1 MFYEAFLETIYL
13 TIVPLVF
20 ACVFG
25 FIIGTLIFIGTSGIL
40 ERKSGLMTFIS
51 KVCDSLVNILR
62 SIPYLILIVWML
74 PITAFLTGS
83 VIGTKAAI
91 PALVVSATPFFA
103 RMVTIA
109 FSEVDHGVIEASR
122 AMGAGTFDIIIKVL
136 IPESLP
142 ALVSSITVTAINLVS
157 YSAMAGAIGAGGL
170 GFEAYQY
177 GLARRNEEL
186 MFIATI
192 LIVIIVFAIQI
203 IGDRLVRK
211 FDKRG
216 G

>member
-1 MFYEAFLETIYL
+1 MFFEPFIETIYL
-13 TIVPLVF
+13 TIVPLLF
-20 ACVFG
+20 SCVFG
-25 FIIGTLIFIGTSGIL
+25 FIIGILIFIGTSSIL
-40 ERKSGLMTFIS
+40 ERKSKPITIIS
-51 KVCDSLVNILR
+51 KICDGLVNILT
-62 SIPYLILIVWML
+62 YLILIVWML
-74 PITAFLTGS
+74 PITNFLTGS
-83 VIGTKAAI
+83 VIGTKAAV

-109 FSEVDHGVIEASR
+109 FSEVDLGVIEASK
-122 AMGAGTFDIIIKVL
+122 AMGASTFDIITKVL
-136 IPESLP
+136 IPESKP

-177 GLARRNEEL
+177 GLARRDESL

-192 LIVIIVFAIQI
+192 LIVITVFAIQI
-203 IGDRLVRK
+203 IGDKTVKKL
-211 FDKRG
+211 DKRG